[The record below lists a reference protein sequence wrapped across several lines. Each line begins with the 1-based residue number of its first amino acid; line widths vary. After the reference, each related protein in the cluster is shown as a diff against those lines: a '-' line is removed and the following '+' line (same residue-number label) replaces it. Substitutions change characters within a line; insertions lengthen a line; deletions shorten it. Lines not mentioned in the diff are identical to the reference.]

1 MKKKG
6 MLAKFAALFTTIIIL
21 AVVMNYFCATLLS
34 KNYVLEEKQNY
45 IKSIL
50 DLAAHTM
57 EEAGEDTLL
66 WAEYCEE
73 NAKELDIRY
82 DEDNS
87 GDSGHQTENSLAQ
100 NFSKMSAVQQ
110 KQQMERITEK
120 WIQYYDYVLDNYG
133 LKYMYFVHCRRQAP
147 GRGT

>member
-66 WAEYCEE
+66 WA
-73 NAKELDIRY
+73 
-82 DEDNS
+82 
-87 GDSGHQTENSLAQ
+87 
-100 NFSKMSAVQQ
+100 
-110 KQQMERITEK
+110 
-120 WIQYYDYVLDNYG
+120 
-133 LKYMYFVHCRRQAP
+133 
-147 GRGT
+147 